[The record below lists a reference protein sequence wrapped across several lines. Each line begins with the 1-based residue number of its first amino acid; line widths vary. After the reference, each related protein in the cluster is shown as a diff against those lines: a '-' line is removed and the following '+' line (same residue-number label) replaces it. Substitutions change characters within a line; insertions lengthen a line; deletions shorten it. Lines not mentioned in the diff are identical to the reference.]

1 MPLIDN
7 GLGFPRYFQNQSQRL
22 HFLLNLSTKRHQKDI
37 TRTSK
42 FRLMYIIFVRAFSY
56 SVLEQ
61 GFSQESR
68 ITFRSINQPVIKTY
82 RPKKGAFKVSMTFNV
97 ILFLISYTS
106 NAERNFHSRGQSALN
121 YWSIRSPFRE
131 IVVT

>member
-1 MPLIDN
+1 MMPLIDN

-68 ITFRSINQPVIKTY
+68 ITVRSINQPVIKTY

-97 ILFLISYTS
+97 ILFLISYTGLYVHRFVKS
-106 NAERNFHSRGQSALN
+106 PLHRHVCMSMAAAHSGL
-121 YWSIRSPFRE
+121 
-131 IVVT
+131 